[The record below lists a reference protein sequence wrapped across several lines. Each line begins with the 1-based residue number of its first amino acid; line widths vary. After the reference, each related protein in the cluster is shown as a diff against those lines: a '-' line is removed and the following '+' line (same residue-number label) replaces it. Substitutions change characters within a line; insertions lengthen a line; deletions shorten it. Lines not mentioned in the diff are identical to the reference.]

1 MYKHKCP
8 KHNTWMK
15 TNKYHKE
22 RGPQC
27 EQCNMEADK
36 RKKEYE
42 QLGGSNKPPV
52 VIRKV

>member
-1 MYKHKCP
+1 
-8 KHNTWMK
+8 
-15 TNKYHKE
+15 
-22 RGPQC
+22 
-27 EQCNMEADK
+27 MEADK